1 MRVGKDGQ
9 RGKGPL
15 HLPSVA
21 SLHVCAGIPPLLLQ
35 HLWWQTTFP
44 GYKNPQKQPVM
55 SHTFQQSHCLLCPAY
70 FTVCKGHLQNSKSS
84 DPPNYLWGGCRE
96 HPSPGLPACE
106 GHHEC
111 GLTGSPNTHLLP
123 SPESCLSSGPCLG
136 WAGPSPTYTS
146 SQTLRQL
153 WILVFRT

>member
-1 MRVGKDGQ
+1 MGRGGKA
-9 RGKGPL
+9 
-15 HLPSVA
+15 HCTS
-21 SLHVCAGIPPLLLQ
+21 HLLLAYMSVQ
-35 HLWWQTTFP
+35 ESHHYYFNIFGGKPLSLVT
-44 GYKNPQKQPVM
+44 KKPQKQPVM

-84 DPPNYLWGGCRE
+84 DPPNYLWGGCHE